1 MIQLYV
7 VLSMKMPYFSIII
20 PTLNEEKYLPKL
32 LTALSIQTYADFE
45 VFVVNGLSADATGK
59 VALSYKAKIPLNL
72 IKFPFNNVSAQRN
85 TGAFRARGKYL
96 IFLDADVTLKNNFLL
111 LLRAGL
117 DKRRIDFAST
127 RIVFDSRLLFDRL
140 VELIGNGV
148 ITGLTRSGIS
158 IMTGQALI
166 FERRA
171 FLKIGGFDAT
181 VVHGE
186 DNELVRR
193 ATRNNLQGEVFTKLE
208 VRVSTRRFDKE
219 GRLIVLIKYLYANM
233 YMLIKGP
240 IRKNLF
246 SYVMGGK

>member
-1 MIQLYV
+1 
-7 VLSMKMPYFSIII
+7 MKMPYFSIII

-32 LTALSIQTYADFE
+32 LTALSIQTYSDFE
-45 VFVVNGLSADATGK
+45 VFVVNGLSADTTGK

-72 IKFPFNNVSAQRN
+72 IKFPFNNVAAQRN